1 MSRPWRWRSLKTRRS
16 VSGTLKELD
25 KLTGGLIA
33 SAIKAEEFKGESGDA
48 LLLRFAAKGKVKAT
62 KLLLV
67 GVGERADYKPPA
79 IAALSGTATRALR
92 KLNVK
97 SFALLPRSESNASE
111 VAQNAAQG
119 AITSQFELD
128 KYKTKDKNDKTV
140 DTLVICVEDAK
151 PADLK
156 KGIERGQGIGESM
169 NFTRD
174 LANEPP
180 NILTPTEMANRAK
193 AMAKEV
199 GLKCEILDEAKMEKM
214 GMGSLM
220 SVSIGSEQPA
230 KMIVLRYT
238 PAKSTAK
245 KGEMLALVGKGI
257 TFDTGGI
264 SIKPAE
270 GMDAMKYDMS
280 GGATV
285 IGTMRAIALLK
296 PTVPVLGVVA
306 AVENMPDGKASRPS
320 DVVTAM
326 NGKTIEILNTDAE
339 GRLILAD
346 AVAYAEKQG
355 ATRIVDM
362 ATLTGA
368 VIIALGDREYGHYG
382 QRSGICRR
390 DRRLRKRSGRRI
402 LAASDQQGIQ
412 QADPLRYS
420 RYQEYRAARKGRHDH
435 GRRLYP
441 GICRQGEMG
450 ASRYRR
456 HRVGRCRKTAPG
468 KRPDGGRDQDAAQA
482 GREIAVTGAAGSIA
496 MPFRRVKDYE
506 CQPVSRSNDKVRR
519 VQTLDIF
526 FDVYPRVMLRCYA
539 TRLYCFFT
547 VRTLKSSFDYRL

>member
-1 MSRPWRWRSLKTRRS
+1 MKFQAITGNFTEANVEALAVAVFKDEKAASGFLKD
-16 VSGTLKELD
+16 LD
-25 KLTGGLIA
+25 KLTGGLIS
-33 SAIKAEEFKGESGDA
+33 SALKAEEFKGEPGDA
-48 LLLRFAAKGKVKAT
+48 LLLRFAAKGKIKAT
-62 KLLLV
+62 KLLLI
-67 GVGERADYKPPA
+67 GAGEKADYKTPG
-79 IAALSGTATRALR
+79 IAAASGTATRTFR

-97 SFALLPRSESNASE
+97 SFALLPRSDANAAE

-119 AITSQFELD
+119 FVTSQFELD
-128 KYKTKDKNDKTV
+128 KYKTRDKNDKSV
-140 DTLVICVEDAK
+140 DTLVLCVEGAK

-156 KGIERGQGIGESM
+156 KGLERGQAIGESM

-193 AMAKEV
+193 VMAKNV
-199 GLKCEILDEAKMEKM
+199 GLKCEILDEAKMVKM

-230 KMIVLRYT
+230 KLIVLRYT

-245 KGEMLALVGKGI
+245 KGQMLALVGKGI

-368 VIIALGDREYGHYG
+368 VIIALGDVNTGIMGNDQGFIDEIVACGNDAGEGFWQLPVSKEYSK
-382 QRSGICRR
+382 QIRSDI
-390 DRRLRKRSGRRI
+390 
-402 LAASDQQGIQ
+402 
-412 QADPLRYS
+412 ADIKNIGPRGK
-420 RYQEYRAARKGRHDH
+420 AGT
-435 GRRLYP
+435 
-441 GICRQGEMG
+441 IMG
-450 ASRYRR
+450 A
-456 HRVGRCRKTAPG
+456 VFI
-468 KRPDGGRDQDAAQA
+468 Q
-482 GREIAVTGAAGSIA
+482 EFV
-496 MPFRRVKDYE
+496 
-506 CQPVSRSNDKVRR
+506 DKAKWAH
-519 VQTLDIF
+519 LDIAGTAWA
-526 FDVYPRVMLRCYA
+526 DSAKPHQAKGPTAVA
-539 TRLYCFFT
+539 
-547 VRTLKSSFDYRL
+547 VRTLIKLIEKSQ